1 MLHRFHDR
9 FGTAGVVIAVIALIA
24 ALGGTALAAGSLTSK
39 QKKEVTKIA
48 KKYAG
53 KPGATGPAGPA
64 GPAGTNGT
72 NGTNGVGAKG
82 DPGNPGQSV
91 LVGSFTAE
99 DEENEEPAGEPCQ
112 LNGGNEVE
120 VEGSGVVSYTCNGSP
135 WTAGGTLP
143 GGATEDE
150 EEDLEGWEE
159 QVRERMREYQR
170 FKEAALEL
178 MRRHQDGGMSFAA
191 LLEGEV
197 VPSER
202 LAINPDGLAA
212 AFQAV
217 LDRLPTPD
225 EVAVQLSN
233 YSLSEEMDR
242 VRTHLRAGRLA
253 FGDLFQQAESR
264 LHAVV
269 IFLALLELIRLG
281 EAGVRQRSTF
291 AEIEITAG
299 PGA

>member
-1 MLHRFHDR
+1 MSEELV
-9 FGTAGVVIAVIALIA
+9 TAQRDPADALRVRTDVFEGPID
-24 ALGGTALAAGSLTSK
+24 LLLTLAQRQQVDLNQVRLADLTWDYVGSL
-39 QKKEVTKIA
+39 
-48 KKYAG
+48 AG
-53 KPGATGPAGPA
+53 GPRRPA
-64 GPAGTNGT
+64 EEMA
-72 NGTNGVGAKG
+72 AFL
-82 DPGNPGQSV
+82 
-91 LVGSFTAE
+91 LVGSKLLALKA
-99 DEENEEPAGEPCQ
+99 AG
-112 LNGGNEVE
+112 L
-120 VEGSGVVSYTCNGSP
+120 
-135 WTAGGTLP
+135 LP